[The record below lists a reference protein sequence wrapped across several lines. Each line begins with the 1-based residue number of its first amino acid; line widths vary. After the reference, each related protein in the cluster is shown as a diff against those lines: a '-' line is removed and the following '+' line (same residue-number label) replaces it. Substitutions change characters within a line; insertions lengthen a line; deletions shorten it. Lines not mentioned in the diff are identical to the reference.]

1 MEGDPDF
8 PRLTEYLSDPVI
20 VIQEPTPPEST
31 GVPKKPREIEEGR
44 LKEPSE
50 KSSRRHQEKKAE
62 LYHENVRA
70 AEVAA
75 QEATPRYKAN
85 DKVRVKMNG
94 NDDSIEKNKVKE
106 ILEGASIA
114 AAEAN
119 DQPLHRKHRYHIT
132 HHYHIHHHHYHTNF
146 HPGADGP
153 QYRRSESKHRY
164 YAEPPPAHDLHGYVQ
179 LPGCQGVHVQSKDP
193 HALRSQAEFRDRHQ
207 LSRSQSQYCRRPS
220 EHDKEDHGSGD
231 DEGVRSQPDL
241 RDNHQRSRSQS
252 RYRRHETEHSKQ
264 ERGSSDEED
273 VRSSGAPE
281 RTKSYRRY
289 RAYPPTAAVINGDV
303 GDDSEEVLKT
313 KVKESEDKGRHN
325 RRQHQES
332 LPYPDTH
339 TRTHTRSRARAHTSH
354 THLNAS
360 ASRPKLV
367 RDDSQRR
374 RSVPVPAPVL
384 DTEQGFKDISGLAE
398 RRRHKQRENGS
409 KRERTHNHQRHRQR
423 QRSPSLS
430 SVDSVTPAD
439 SASQVG
445 VSTDESTGSK
455 SKLKSKLRK

>member
-8 PRLTEYLSDPVI
+8 PRLTEYLSNPVI
-20 VIQEPTPPEST
+20 VVQEPTPPEST
-31 GVPKKPREIEEGR
+31 GVPKKTREIEEGR

-50 KSSRRHQEKKAE
+50 KSSRRHQEKKAG

-94 NDDSIEKNKVKE
+94 NDYNDDRAKVKE
-106 ILEGASIA
+106 ILEGAKIA

-119 DQPLHRKHRYHIT
+119 GQPLHRKHRYHIT

-146 HPGADGP
+146 YPGADGP
-153 QYRRSESKHRY
+153 QHRRSESKHRY

-207 LSRSQSQYCRRPS
+207 LSRSQSQSQCCRRPS
-220 EHDKEDHGSGD
+220 EHDKEEHGSG
-231 DEGVRSQPDL
+231 EEEVVRSQPDL

-264 ERGSSDEED
+264 ERSSNDEEEM
-273 VRSSGAPE
+273 RSSAAPE

-289 RAYPPTAAVINGDV
+289 REYPPTAAVVNGDY
-303 GDDSEEVLKT
+303 GEGEEVPKI
-313 KVKESEDKGRHN
+313 KAKESEDGAGHSYRRH
-325 RRQHQES
+325 RDSRSH
-332 LPYPDTH
+332 PDS
-339 TRTHTRSRARAHTSH
+339 RTCARSRAH
-354 THLNAS
+354 THTHTHINTNAS
-360 ASRPKLV
+360 IPKLPH
-367 RDDSQRR
+367 DDSQRR
-374 RSVPVPAPVL
+374 RSVPVPAPAPIDQDFQDV
-384 DTEQGFKDISGLAE
+384 SGLAS
-398 RRRHKQRENGS
+398 RRSHKQRDNGS
-409 KRERTHNHQRHRQR
+409 KRERTHNHQRQRQR
-423 QRSPSLS
+423 QRSPSPS
-430 SVDSVTPAD
+430 SLDSVTPAD

-445 VSTDESTGSK
+445 VSTDQSTGSK